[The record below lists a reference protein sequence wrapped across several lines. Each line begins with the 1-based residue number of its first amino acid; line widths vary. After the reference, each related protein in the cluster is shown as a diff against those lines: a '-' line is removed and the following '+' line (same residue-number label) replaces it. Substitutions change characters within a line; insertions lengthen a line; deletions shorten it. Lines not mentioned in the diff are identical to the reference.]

1 MRECEQMS
9 TQTIAHPR
17 SRARRKRLALCVGI
31 VAALLVLVPI
41 GAGTWFYLEARSAL
55 PQLDGTI
62 RLSRVSAP
70 VAVIRDEHGVPHI
83 RAANMADLAFAQGY
97 VTAQD
102 RLWEMDV
109 TRRYAAGEMA
119 EVLGAEW
126 IKHDRAQRIL
136 SLQQVAQKSAA
147 QLDRESRELF
157 SHYAAGINE
166 FIATH
171 RDHLPLE
178 FRILRYQPRPW
189 TLEDAF
195 LIGANMAEFLNHDEF
210 EQKLAR
216 EKITQK
222 IGSDL
227 AADLF
232 PNTSWH
238 DRPPEAQAKAQQ
250 KRRPTTDDD
259 DSDDSDDPAADMDV
273 TQLFGG
279 SGDAGD
285 ALRPGSNNWVVSGA
299 HTVSGKPLLSNDMH
313 LHHQIP
319 NVWYEA
325 HLTAGDFDVAGVTL
339 PGLPF
344 VIAGHNRRI
353 AWGFT
358 NLGPDVEDIYIEHFN
373 SGGEYQTPS
382 GWREPERRREVIH
395 VKGGRDV
402 VFDVLTT
409 RHGPIVSELAPEE
422 HRQIAL
428 KWTLYKFG
436 MSSPFQKVD
445 SAQNWQEFRTAF
457 QSFTS
462 PGQNVVYA
470 DVDGNIGYQATGI
483 IPIRFTGNGAL
494 PVEGN
499 VDLYEWIGYVPFEKL
514 PSVFNPPSGVLAT
527 ANGRIAPD
535 HYPYVLSNEWDAP
548 FRTERIFNV
557 LSSGRKFS
565 AADMLALQTDI
576 YSAFDLA
583 CAQKF
588 ADAVDRDLHAS
599 ARARKAAELLHSWDG
614 RLSRESAAATIDLWA
629 RRELTRMLLEP
640 KIGAL
645 WKEYIWYNAPVAV
658 ENLLLRQP
666 KAWLPGGY
674 ASYDQFLAAVI
685 EKTVNDSGAPINLD
699 SWRRG
704 SAFPLEIQHP
714 IFGRIPLLSRWAGP
728 GTVEQSG
735 GGLTVKQ
742 VGRSFGPSE
751 RMTADLVDLD
761 NSTLNIVT
769 GQSGEIFSPYY
780 MDQWK
785 AWYEGTTFPLAFS
798 TQAVDRAG
806 AHTLQLVPASNR

>member
-1 MRECEQMS
+1 MS
-9 TQTIAHPR
+9 AQTIVTPRLR
-17 SRARRKRLALCVGI
+17 SRGRRLALATG
-31 VAALLVLVPI
+31 AGLGLLVLLLLAL
-41 GAGTWFYLEARSAL
+41 GGWSYFEARSAL

-62 RLSRVSAP
+62 QVSGASTP
-70 VAVIRDEHGVPHI
+70 VTVIRDAHGVPHI
-83 RAANMADLAFAQGY
+83 RAGSMADLAFAQGY

-102 RLWEMDV
+102 RLWQMDV

-119 EVLGAEW
+119 EIFGLEW

-136 SLQQVAQKSAA
+136 SLRQVAQKSAA
-147 QLDRESRELF
+147 QLDPESRELF

-166 FIATH
+166 FMDTH
-171 RDHLPLE
+171 RRNLPLE
-178 FRILRYQPRPW
+178 FRILRYHPRPW

-195 LIGANMAEFLNHDEF
+195 LVGANMAEFLNHDEF

-222 IGSDL
+222 IGTDL

-232 PNTSWH
+232 PNKSWH
-238 DRPPEAQAKAQQ
+238 DRPPEEQARIEQ
-250 KRRPTTDDD
+250 KHHQSSDEDDD
-259 DSDDSDDPAADMDV
+259 PQDDDDPAADMDV
-273 TQLFGG
+273 TRLAAP
-279 SGDAGD
+279 SGDEIGD
-285 ALRPGSNNWVVSGA
+285 ALRPGSNNWAVSGA

-325 HLTAGDFDVAGVTL
+325 HLAAGDFDVAGVTL

-373 SGGEYQTPS
+373 SSGQYRTAA

-395 VKGGRDV
+395 VKGERDV

-409 RHGPIVSELAPEE
+409 RHGPIVSELAPGE

-428 KWTLYKFG
+428 KWTLYEFG
-436 MSSPFQKVD
+436 MSAPFEKVN
-445 SAQNWQEFRTAF
+445 SAQNWQDFRAAF

-470 DVDGNIGYQATGI
+470 DVDGNIGYQATGA
-483 IPIRFTGNGAL
+483 IPLRFTGNGAL
-494 PVEGN
+494 PVEGD
-499 VDLYEWIGYVPFEKL
+499 VDLYEWTGYIPFEKL
-514 PSVFNPPSGVLAT
+514 PSVFNPPSGILAT
-527 ANGRIAPD
+527 ANGRIAPYR
-535 HYPYVLSNEWDAP
+535 YPYVLSNEWDAP
-548 FRTERIFNV
+548 FRTERIFSV

-576 YSAFDLA
+576 YSSFDLA
-583 CAQKF
+583 CAQKL
-588 ADAVDRDLHAS
+588 ADAVDRDPHAS
-599 ARARKAAELLHSWDG
+599 LRERRAAELLHAWDG
-614 RLSRESAAATIDLWA
+614 RLSKESAAATIELRA

-645 WKEYIWYNAPVAV
+645 WKDYIWYNAPVAL

-666 KAWLPGGY
+666 KAWLPSGY
-674 ASYDQFLAAVI
+674 ANYDQLLAAAV
-685 EKTVNDSGAPINLD
+685 EKTINEPGAPSRLD
-699 SWRRG
+699 SWKHG
-704 SAFPLEIQHP
+704 AAFPLEIQHP
-714 IFGRIPLLSRWAGP
+714 IFGRIPILNHWAGP

-742 VGRSFGPSE
+742 VGHSFGPSE
-751 RMTADLVDLD
+751 RMTADLADLD
-761 NSTLNIVT
+761 ASTLNIVT
-769 GQSGEIFSPYY
+769 GESGEIFSPYY

-785 AWYEGTTFPLAFS
+785 AWYDGTTFPLAFS
-798 TQAVDRAG
+798 AQAVERGAAHKLELIPAG
-806 AHTLQLVPASNR
+806 NR

>member
-1 MRECEQMS
+1 MS
-9 TQTIAHPR
+9 TQTIAKPPSHTLG
-17 SRARRKRLALCVGI
+17 KRIVLAVRI
-31 VAALLVLVPI
+31 VAASLMLFVGI
-41 GAGTWFYLEARSAL
+41 GAWFYLEARSAL
-55 PQLDGTI
+55 PQLDGAI
-62 RLSRVSAP
+62 HVSGLSAP
-70 VAVIRDEHGVPHI
+70 VTVIRDEHGVPHI

-109 TRRYAAGEMA
+109 TRRYAAGEMS
-119 EVLGAEW
+119 EIFGAEW

-147 QLDRESRELF
+147 QLDPESRELF
-157 SHYAAGINE
+157 SHYATGINE
-166 FIATH
+166 FIQTH
-171 RDHLPLE
+171 RNHLPLE
-178 FRILRYQPRPW
+178 FRILRYQPKSW

-210 EQKLAR
+210 GQKLAR
-216 EKITQK
+216 EKITHK
-222 IGSDL
+222 IGSEF

-232 PNTSWH
+232 PNKSWH
-238 DRPPEAQAKAQQ
+238 DRPPELQAQAHQQ
-250 KRRPTTDDD
+250 RRPPSDD
-259 DSDDSDDPAADMDV
+259 DSDDGDDPAADMDV
-273 TQLFGG
+273 THLLPGVSDLG
-279 SGDAGD
+279 E

-325 HLTAGDFDVAGVTL
+325 QLTAGDFDVAGVTL

-358 NLGPDVEDIYIEHFN
+358 NLDPDVEDIYVEHFN
-373 SGGEYQTPS
+373 SNGQYQTPT
-382 GWREPERRREVIH
+382 GWRDPERRGEVIH
-395 VKGGRDV
+395 VKGGNDV
-402 VFDVLTT
+402 VFDVLST
-409 RHGPIVSELAPEE
+409 RHGPIVSELAPGED
-422 HRQIAL
+422 RQIAL
-428 KWTLYKFG
+428 KWTLYEFG
-436 MSSPFQKVD
+436 MSSPFEKVD
-445 SAQNWQEFRTAF
+445 SAQNWKEFRTAF

-470 DVDGNIGYQATGI
+470 DVDGNIGYQATGVV
-483 IPIRFTGNGAL
+483 PIRFTGNGAL

-499 VDLYEWIGYVPFEKL
+499 VDLYEWTGYVPFEKL

-576 YSAFDLA
+576 YSAFDLF

-588 ADAVDRDLHAS
+588 ADAVDRDPHPS
-599 ARARKAAELLHSWDG
+599 ARARKAAELLHAWDG
-614 RLSRESAAATIDLWA
+614 RLSKDSVAATIDVLA
-629 RRELTRMLLEP
+629 RRELIHMLLEP
-640 KIGAL
+640 KVGAL
-645 WKEYIWYNAPVAV
+645 WKEYIWYNSPTAM

-666 KAWLPGGY
+666 KAWLPDGY
-674 ASYDQFLAAVI
+674 ASYDQLLAAAI
-685 EKTVNDSGAPINLD
+685 EKTVNTSGAPGNLD
-699 SWRRG
+699 SWKRG

-714 IFGRIPLLSRWAGP
+714 IFGRIPILSHWAGP

-751 RMTADLVDLD
+751 RMTADLAGLD

-769 GQSGEIFSPYY
+769 GQSGEIFSLYY

-798 TQAVDRAG
+798 AQAVDHAV
-806 AHTLQLVPASNR
+806 AHKLELAPASSR

>member
-1 MRECEQMS
+1 MS
-9 TQTIAHPR
+9 TQTISTPQL
-17 SRARRKRLALCVGI
+17 RARRKKFALAVAIAVG
-31 VAALLVLVPI
+31 LLFLLPL
-41 GAGTWFYLEARSAL
+41 GLGGWFYFEARSVL
-55 PQLDGTI
+55 PQLDGSI
-62 RLSRVSAP
+62 RISGVSAP
-70 VAVIRDEHGVPHI
+70 VIVIRDAHGVPHI
-83 RAANMADLAFAQGY
+83 RASNMSDLAFAQGY

-102 RLWEMDV
+102 RLWQMDV

-119 EVLGAEW
+119 EIFGPEW

-147 QLDRESRELF
+147 QLDPESRELF
-157 SHYAAGINE
+157 GHYAAGINE
-166 FIATH
+166 FIETH
-171 RDHLPLE
+171 RDRLPLE
-178 FRILRYQPRPW
+178 FRILRYRPRPW

-232 PNTSWH
+232 PNKSWH
-238 DRPPEAQAKAQQ
+238 DRPPESQARVQRN
-250 KRRPTTDDD
+250 RRPPSDD
-259 DSDDSDDPAADMDV
+259 DSTDENDDPSADMDV
-273 TQLFGG
+273 TRLFSSVGEM
-279 SGDAGD
+279 GDV
-285 ALRPGSNNWVVSGA
+285 LRPGSNNWVVSGA

-325 HLTAGDFDVAGVTL
+325 HLIAGDFDVAGVTL

-358 NLGPDVEDIYIEHFN
+358 NLGPDVEDIYVEHFN
-373 SGGEYQTPS
+373 SSGQYQTPS
-382 GWREPERRREVIH
+382 GWREPQRRQEIIH
-395 VKGGRDV
+395 AKGEKDV
-402 VFDVLTT
+402 VFDVLST

-428 KWTLYKFG
+428 KWTLYEFG

-445 SAQNWQEFRTAF
+445 GAQNWQEFRAAF

-470 DVDGNIGYQATGI
+470 DVDGNIGYQATGVV
-483 IPIRFTGNGAL
+483 PLRFTGNGAL

-499 VDLYEWIGYVPFEKL
+499 VDLYEWTGYIPFEKL
-514 PSVFNPPSGVLAT
+514 PSIFNPPSGVLAT
-527 ANGRIAPD
+527 ANGRIVSD

-588 ADAVDRDLHAS
+588 ADAVDRDPHSS
-599 ARARKAAELLHSWDG
+599 ARARKAAEILHAWDG
-614 RLSRESAAATIDLWA
+614 RLSKESAAATIELLA
-629 RRELTRMLLEP
+629 RREVTHMVLEP

-645 WKEYIWYNAPVAV
+645 WKEYIWYNAPVAL
-658 ENLLLRQP
+658 ENLLLHQP
-666 KAWLPGGY
+666 KAWLTQGY
-674 ASYDQFLAAVI
+674 TNYDQLLAAAL
-685 EKTVNDSGAPINLD
+685 EKTVNEPGAPSRLD

-704 SAFPLEIQHP
+704 SEFPLEIQHP
-714 IFGRIPLLSRWAGP
+714 IFGRIPVLQRWAGP

-751 RMTADLVDLD
+751 RMTADFADLD
-761 NSTLNIVT
+761 SSTLNIVT
-769 GQSGEIFSPYY
+769 GQSGEISSPYY

-785 AWYEGTTFPLAFS
+785 AWYEGTTFTLPFS
-798 TQAVDRAG
+798 QPAVDRA
-806 AHTLQLVPASNR
+806 ATHTLQLAPVSNR

>member
-1 MRECEQMS
+1 MS
-9 TQTIAHPR
+9 TQTIATPR
-17 SRARRKRLALCVGI
+17 LRARRKKLALAVAITVG
-31 VAALLVLVPI
+31 LLFLLPLGV
-41 GAGTWFYLEARSAL
+41 GGWFYFEARSVL
-55 PQLDGTI
+55 PQLDGSI
-62 RLSRVSAP
+62 RVSGASAP
-70 VAVIRDEHGVPHI
+70 VIVLRDAHGVPHI
-83 RAANMADLAFAQGY
+83 RASNMADLAFAQGY

-102 RLWEMDV
+102 RLWQMDV

-119 EVLGAEW
+119 EIFGPEW
-126 IKHDRAQRIL
+126 VKHDRAQRIL
-136 SLQQVAQKSAA
+136 SLQQVAIKSAA
-147 QLDRESRELF
+147 QLDPESRKLF
-157 SHYAAGINE
+157 GHYSAGINE
-166 FIATH
+166 FIETH

-210 EQKLAR
+210 DQKLAR
-216 EKITQK
+216 EKITAK

-232 PNTSWH
+232 PNKSWH
-238 DRPPEAQAKAQQ
+238 DRPPESQARVQQ
-250 KRRPTTDDD
+250 NHRTPSDD
-259 DSDDSDDPAADMDV
+259 DSTDENDDPSADMDV
-273 TQLFGG
+273 TQLMAPAGIESGG
-279 SGDAGD
+279 P
-285 ALRPGSNNWVVSGA
+285 LRPGSNNWVVSGA
-299 HTVSGKPLLSNDMH
+299 HTVSGKPLLANDMH

-344 VIAGHNRRI
+344 VIAGHNRRV

-373 SGGEYQTPS
+373 SSGQYQTPA
-382 GWREPERRREVIH
+382 GWREPQRRQEIIH
-395 VKGGRDV
+395 VKGEKDV
-402 VFDVLTT
+402 VFDVLST
-409 RHGPIVSELAPEE
+409 RHGPLVSELAPGE
-422 HRQIAL
+422 HREIAL
-428 KWTLYKFG
+428 KWTLYEFG

-445 SAQNWQEFRTAF
+445 SAQNWQEFRAAF
-457 QSFTS
+457 QFFTS

-470 DVDGNIGYQATGI
+470 DVDGNIGYQATGVT
-483 IPIRFTGNGAL
+483 PIRFTGNGAL

-499 VDLYEWIGYVPFEKL
+499 VDLYEWTGYIPFEKL

-527 ANGRIAPD
+527 ANGRIASD
-535 HYPYVLSNEWDAP
+535 HYPYLLSNEWDAP

-588 ADAVDRDLHAS
+588 ADAVDRDPSAS
-599 ARARKAAELLHSWDG
+599 ARARKAAELLHAWDG
-614 RLSRESAAATIDLWA
+614 RLSKESTAATIELLA
-629 RRELTRMLLEP
+629 RRELTHMLLEP

-645 WKEYIWYNAPVAV
+645 WKEYIWYNAPVAL

-666 KAWLPGGY
+666 KVWLPQAY
-674 ASYDQFLAAVI
+674 TSYDQLLAAAV
-685 EKTVNDSGAPINLD
+685 EKSVNEPGAPRRLD
-699 SWRRG
+699 SWNRG
-704 SAFPLEIQHP
+704 MAFPLEIQHP
-714 IFGRIPLLSRWAGP
+714 IFGRIPILNRWAGP

-751 RMTADLVDLD
+751 RMTADLADLD
-761 NSTLNIVT
+761 SSTLNIVT
-769 GQSGEIFSPYY
+769 GQSGEISSPYY
-780 MDQWK
+780 TDQWK

-798 TQAVDRAG
+798 QAAVDRA
-806 AHTLQLVPASNR
+806 ATHTLQLMPVSNR